1 MKKTCEA
8 FDGGKEVDVP
18 ESQCDIHQVAALIRF
33 VVGASMIDDMHHSKF
48 IALGNVFLKNRSLTT
63 AAAAQDAMTQFF
75 DRDSDDMSHVT
86 AATQTTM
93 QEMLSQEENR
103 EAFQIN
109 AEVAACVPNR
119 NGDKYRDFVLP
130 GVIRGF
136 SDTLVDV
143 ELGFAAKPT
152 KRHVQLPLTRLR
164 LHVPQEVSEPEKKQM
179 NERLSRWLLQKFIHR
194 ANRKLNKLARVKSIP
209 AHFGRSH
216 PERELR
222 TAIAGGHAPA
232 LNSPTSQTSADSNGT
247 EALREAMAD
256 AEAGMARARTVY
268 ERMVSAKAT
277 ARGPSS
283 EELI

>member
-179 NERLSRWLLQKFIHR
+179 NERLSRWLLQKFIYR
-194 ANRKLNKLARVKSIP
+194 ANRNLTDLARAKPI
-209 AHFGRSH
+209 AAYTDH
-216 PERELR
+216 ELR
-222 TAIAGGHAPA
+222 SAIAGGLPA
-232 LNSPTSQTSADSNGT
+232 LNSPTSQASDDSGGT
-247 EALREAMAD
+247 VALQEAIDRAKAVMAKLPAAVRRIVS
-256 AEAGMARARTVY
+256 AEAAARSL
-268 ERMVSAKAT
+268 VSSQ
-277 ARGPSS
+277 SS
-283 EELI
+283 EG